1 MPIDPPAGFL
11 TRPEAARQ
19 FNRSQ
24 RALERDL
31 NVALAIKDDA
41 SLVHW
46 KLFTKDGIV
55 RDGENVTAE
64 IVKELVDTGMA
75 PAWCIA
81 EFFLQETYGRKGEPR
96 PSRSFMDADHNARAA
111 LSASQPSKSVEA
123 IADDTAYLKQIIRT
137 LEQKQDQERA
147 RYDQI
152 VEKLFEQ
159 LDVKD
164 RQISAWD
171 EVTQGLTKALA
182 TGQLKPTAG
191 FLPPG
196 NERSEREPSTRAES
210 TSPIEKCGRRP
221 SSTRI
226 PKCKARHRRRGAGV
240 PRKTPFRRKRN
251 YFRRTRPRREE
262 NLRGNHASRGNTA
275 GMNSQRSSVCS
286 PVDREQ

>member
-46 KLFTKDGIV
+46 KLFTKDGVV

-81 EFFLQETYGRKGEPR
+81 EFFLQETYGRRGEPR
-96 PSRSFMDADHNARAA
+96 PSRSFMDADRNSRAA
-111 LSASQPSKSVEA
+111 PSASQPSKSVEA
-123 IADDTAYLKQIIRT
+123 IADDTAYLKQVIRT

-191 FLPPG
+191 FLPTG
-196 NERSEREPSTRAES
+196 NERPEREPSTRADS
-210 TSPIEKCGRRP
+210 TPPIQKVRTPTIVDADSEVQEATPQKGSGRSPKNSAQKKAKSVP
-221 SSTRI
+221 SST
-226 PKCKARHRRRGAGV
+226 P
-240 PRKTPFRRKRN
+240 T
-251 YFRRTRPRREE
+251 
-262 NLRGNHASRGNTA
+262 SRGKSEGQSRPSRKHRWNEFPTLKRIF
-275 GMNSQRSSVCS
+275 SRRQ
-286 PVDREQ
+286 